1 LKKKLHPNYKKCVVS
16 CACGSTFETR
26 STVDKIHIEI
36 CSQCHPFY
44 TGKQKL
50 VDSAGRVELFNRR
63 YGKAKSNAKAV
74 DKSKSKARKK
84 AEPDTKPVATAEV
97 KADGGKQTESAEKS

>member
-1 LKKKLHPNYKKCVVS
+1 MKKKLHPKYEKCIVS
-16 CACGSTFETR
+16 CACGNTFETR

-63 YGKAKSNAKAV
+63 YGKGKR
-74 DKSKSKARKK
+74 KSKAGEK
-84 AEPDTKPVATAEV
+84 ATPAAAPVAATEV
-97 KADGGKQTESAEKS
+97 KAESGEQAGSAEKS